1 MCPALKQCPAPI
13 LALLL
18 GLMSAPPQL
27 RSQELPNLPPLTA
40 EDLSLKDIPTAPGAP
55 AAILY
60 YAVETDNTKS
70 SETRSVRLKILGE
83 QGRERANVEI
93 PYSGKEVQ
101 VDSIRARTID
111 PQGKPTEFS
120 DQIFDREI
128 IKAKKFRYSAKVFA
142 LPNVQIGTIIE
153 YSYRLQFKQ
162 KIPDAFKHPEQY
174 LVTAS
179 FTYPAASW
187 PVQQDLFVRHAHF
200 VLHKAG
206 ARVLQHNLGFSGV
219 EFTEKSKGILQLDFD
234 NIPAFEEEEYSPPQ
248 ESFMARVDLYYAVG
262 FFGPSGF
269 WLDCSKRWAKDLE
282 SFLKKSKAVD
292 REAARLVSPG
302 DSDEAKLKKL
312 YARVQQIRAVS
323 YEAAKTDKERKQ
335 ENLNE
340 NKNVEDVLN
349 RGYGYGN
356 QINFLFV
363 ALARA
368 AGFEAYPF
376 MVTSRKTSVFLEDWP
391 NESQLTA
398 MVVQVRTKNGFLY
411 LDPATKFCPFGLLPW
426 DEADSG
432 GIRIDAVYPARG
444 TTPLLK
450 SADAITTRNAEFR
463 LKEDGALQGK
473 VEVVYAGQEA
483 LLMRLEAVEQD
494 DAARRKALEDSLKK
508 SLPPEATANLLAM
521 EGWQDSESPLKA
533 SFEVE
538 IPNFASRLGRRLVLP
553 LGVFHTNQRN
563 PFVTKKRTN
572 PIDFSYPQ
580 EDREEVRIEL
590 PDGMQL
596 ESSPVSN
603 TSDQKAAYYEFS
615 VSSEGKTLRL
625 SRTMRFSDYLFSQQN
640 YVPIQVFYNRVFAG
654 DSQQITL
661 IPRTEKASK

>member
-1 MCPALKQCPAPI
+1 MYPAQKQSPVPVFV
-13 LALLL
+13 LLL
-18 GLMSAPPQL
+18 SLLFAPLQL
-27 RSQELPNLPPLTA
+27 RSQELPNLPPVTA
-40 EDLSLKDIPTAPGAP
+40 EDLSLKDIPSVPGVA

-70 SETRSVRLKILGE
+70 SETRSVRLKVFRE
-83 QGRERANVEI
+83 QGRERANIEI
-93 PYSGKEVQ
+93 PYAGKEVQ
-101 VDSIRARTID
+101 LDSIRARTID
-111 PQGKPTEFS
+111 PQGKPSEFS
-120 DQIFDREI
+120 GEIFDREI
-128 IKAKKFRYSAKVFA
+128 VKAKKYRYGAKVFT

-153 YSYRLQFKQ
+153 YSYHLQFKQ

-179 FTYPAASW
+179 FTYPAATW
-187 PVQQDLFVRHAHF
+187 PVQQNLFVRHAHF

-206 ARVLQHNLGFSGV
+206 TRVLEHNFGFSGV
-219 EFTEKSKGILQLDFD
+219 EFSEKGNGILQLDFD
-234 NIPAFEEEEYSPPQ
+234 NIPAYEEEEYSPP
-248 ESFMARVDLYYAVG
+248 EDSLMARVDLYYAVG

-269 WLDCSKRWAKDLE
+269 WMDCSKRWAKDLE
-282 SFLKKSKAVD
+282 PFLKKSKTVE
-292 REAARLVSPG
+292 REAARLVSLN
-302 DSDEAKLKKL
+302 DSDETKLRKL

-323 YEAAKTDKERKQ
+323 FEAAKTDKERKQ

-349 RGYGYGN
+349 RGYAFAN
-356 QINFLFV
+356 QINLLFV

-376 MVTSRKTSVFLEDWP
+376 MVTSRRNGYFLDDWP

-398 MVVQVRTKNGFLY
+398 MVVQVRNKNGFLY

-432 GIRIDAVYPARG
+432 GIRIDAVYPASG
-444 TTPLLK
+444 TTSLFK
-450 SADAITTRNAEFR
+450 SADALRTRNAEFR
-463 LKEDGALQGK
+463 LSEDGSLEGK
-473 VEVVYAGQEA
+473 VEVLYTGQEA

-494 DAARRKALEDSLKK
+494 DAARRKTLEDSLKK
-508 SLPPEATANLLAM
+508 SLAPEATVNLQAM
-521 EGWQDSESPLKA
+521 EGWQYSEGPLKA

-538 IPNFASRLGRRLVLP
+538 IPNFASRVGRRLVLP
-553 LGVFHTNQRN
+553 LGVFHANQRN
-563 PFVTKKRTN
+563 PFVAAKRTN
-572 PIDFSYPQ
+572 PIYFSYPQ
-580 EDREEVRIEL
+580 EDREEVKIEL

-596 ESSPVSN
+596 ESSPTSAK
-603 TSDQKAAYYEFS
+603 SDQNAVYYELS

-625 SRTMRFSDYLFSQQN
+625 NRTIRFNAYLFLQKH
-640 YVPIQVFYNRVFAG
+640 YPAIQIFYNRVFAG

-661 IPRTEKASK
+661 IPRTEHASN